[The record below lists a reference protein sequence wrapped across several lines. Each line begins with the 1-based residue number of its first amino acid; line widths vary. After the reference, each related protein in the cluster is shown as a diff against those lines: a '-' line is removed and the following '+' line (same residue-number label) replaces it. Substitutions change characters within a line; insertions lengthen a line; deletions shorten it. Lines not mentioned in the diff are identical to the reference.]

1 MIDERAL
8 QDLRASFEASWLKH
22 ATDAELA
29 LLQLSAERPELF
41 EVPDDGSI
49 HVLLDPSISSEEMV
63 VSSPTATPQASENAA
78 ALVFHRTRLRARHG
92 LPQADCAQPPRY
104 GRGTCTC
111 LTRVLDSL
119 GDVEAVEREEVLKAA
134 RKLHKRSVPRLR
146 VRKRTPKAEAP
157 APASL
162 LEPPLEPLTET
173 STRPALKQRVRRSH
187 GPPDPLSYAAFKRG
201 RSGPSIRDIIDG
213 KF

>member
-49 HVLLDPSISSEEMV
+49 HVLLDPSISDEMV
-63 VSSPTATPQASENAA
+63 VSSPTATQQVSENAA

-92 LPQADCAQPPRY
+92 LPQDDCAQPPRY

-146 VRKRTPKAEAP
+146 VRKRSPKAEAP
-157 APASL
+157 APAPL
-162 LEPPLEPLTET
+162 PEPRLEPLTET
-173 STRPALKQRVRRSH
+173 STKPALKPRFRRSH
-187 GPPDPLSYAAFKRG
+187 EPADPLSWSEFKRG
-201 RSGPSIRDIIDG
+201 QSGHSIRDVIDG